1 MNETIQSFASKI
13 PEHLFYT
20 ALPQLIS
27 RVVHTNRETSR
38 NVARIL
44 RTVLAKYPRQALWSC
59 GWLRFSKSEEKKKA
73 GDEIFNGAQK
83 ILREMERRKPVQDVL
98 DASKSLFQFFISLA
112 EFTPKG
118 THSAVK
124 MRVPEFDIELKHFIP
139 PIQAALSLSPGAL
152 ERSTTTDVFP
162 SFVPRMRA
170 FNPELKIMQSK
181 AKPKKVSIFAVP
193 STAAQSL
200 PTNGLPI
207 AQDVGEMHFLVK
219 QEAKGDLRKDSR
231 VQDLNNVINRIFA
244 SRKGSPGPNSRRR
257 RLRLQLRTFSVVCL
271 AEDCGILE
279 WVPNTDSLRS
289 VITETYNPQVA
300 PNSVHRHG
308 SRITNFSDPELRT
321 TFQKCQ
327 DVFVKKGNLVLA
339 TKKFEE
345 LILKQYLPVMYWW
358 FVQHFSSPHAWYE
371 ARTNFTLSTAVW
383 SAVGHII
390 GLGDRHSENILIDVA
405 NGECVHVDFD
415 CIFDKGLKLPRPEV
429 IPFRLTPNMLDAF
442 GPTGADGLYTG
453 ALIESMSTLRK
464 NRDTLLSV
472 LEPFLNDP
480 VINFN
485 SKSQQKSKNEQD
497 AKSAK
502 EAKDAEESIDK
513 IKGRLN
519 GEYNLV
525 VPNKKEKKKKKDAPS
540 ASDSTHITQLSV
552 EGQVEK
558 MIMEATSHE
567 NLVQVYVGW
576 MPWI

>member
-1 MNETIQSFASKI
+1 MNEVIKSFASEI

-20 ALPQLIS
+20 ALPQLLS
-27 RVVHTNRETSR
+27 RVMHKNVETSK

-44 RTVLAKYPRQALWSC
+44 RTVLAKYPLQSMWSC

-73 GDEIFNGAQK
+73 GDEIFHGAHKMLGK
-83 ILREMERRKPVQDVL
+83 IKRGKQIQDML
-98 DASKSLFQFFISLA
+98 YASTSLFQFFISLA
-112 EFTPKG
+112 QFIPKIN
-118 THSAVK
+118 HSAVK
-124 MRVPEFDIELKHFIP
+124 MKVPIFDTELKNFIP

-152 ERSTTTDVFP
+152 ERSATTDVFP

-193 STAAQSL
+193 STVAQRDTL
-200 PTNGLPI
+200 PIDGRSI

-244 SRKGSPGPNSRRR
+244 SRKGSSGPNSRRR

-279 WVPNTDSLRS
+279 WVPNTESLRS
-289 VITETYNPQVA
+289 VITETYNPLMC

-308 SRITNFSDPELRT
+308 SRITDFSDAELRN
-321 TFQKCQ
+321 TFMKCQ
-327 DVFVKKGNLVLA
+327 DVYFKRGGGNLDLA
-339 TKKFEE
+339 TRKFDE
-345 LILKQYLPVMYWW
+345 LILNQYLPVMYWW
-358 FVQHFSSPHAWYE
+358 FIQNFSSPHSWFE

-390 GLGDRHSENILIDVA
+390 GLGDRHSENILVDTSS
-405 NGECVHVDFD
+405 GECVHVDFD
-415 CIFDKGLKLPRPEV
+415 CIFDKGLLLPRPEV

-442 GPTGADGLYTG
+442 GPTGADGMYTG
-453 ALIESMSTLRK
+453 ALTESMRTLRN

-480 VINFN
+480 VINFKG
-485 SKSQQKSKNEQD
+485 KSQKSKQD
-497 AKSAK
+497 KD
-502 EAKDAEESIDK
+502 AKDAQTAMDSIAK
-513 IKGRLN
+513 IEGRLD
-519 GEYNLV
+519 GEYNLIN
-525 VPNKKEKKKKKDAPS
+525 PNKEKVKNKDAPS
-540 ASDSTHITQLSV
+540 TADSTHFTKLSV
-552 EGQVEK
+552 EGQVQK